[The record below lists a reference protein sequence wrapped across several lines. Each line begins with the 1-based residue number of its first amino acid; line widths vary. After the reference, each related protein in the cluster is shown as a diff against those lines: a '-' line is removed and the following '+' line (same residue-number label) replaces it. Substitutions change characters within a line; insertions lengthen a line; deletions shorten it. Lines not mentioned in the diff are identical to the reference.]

1 MTYFRATNDSG
12 SRLELSSWKSWLAGD
27 VQASLPSAGSSK
39 VSCGS
44 SNGGQLKSY
53 VDATADLPWYSS
65 PQLLCKGSLCLLW
78 SSLQKI
84 RFHHVWTPDLPL
96 TSLRQLV
103 PKLWECLVD
112 MILAFLTA
120 WPLWRLYPAVA
131 KSHEIDRSLSVALLP
146 LMLDMKKT
154 LLRWV
159 LLILSNMMSHHQCL
173 LQKNVFVRHNPSA
186 LTTDKRISANNR
198 PKHIR

>member
-1 MTYFRATNDSG
+1 MCKQVCHRRAAQKYHVVASS
-12 SRLELSSWKSWLAGD
+12 SR
-27 VQASLPSAGSSK
+27 
-39 VSCGS
+39 
-44 SNGGQLKSY
+44 GQLKSY

-120 WPLWRLYPAVA
+120 WPLWRLYPAAA
-131 KSHEIDRSLSVALLP
+131 KSHEIDRSLSGALSLP
-146 LMLDMKKT
+146 PSIFNSAHAAFLPDKGTHSIFISFLNPTDNRRRRTT
-154 LLRWV
+154 LNSL
-159 LLILSNMMSHHQCL
+159 
-173 LQKNVFVRHNPSA
+173 
-186 LTTDKRISANNR
+186 
-198 PKHIR
+198 